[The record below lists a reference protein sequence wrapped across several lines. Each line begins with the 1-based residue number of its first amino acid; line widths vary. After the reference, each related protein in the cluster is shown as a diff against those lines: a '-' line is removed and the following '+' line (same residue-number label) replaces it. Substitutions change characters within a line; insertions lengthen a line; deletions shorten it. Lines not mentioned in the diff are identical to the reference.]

1 MKQER
6 RFLKPGISGLVVL
19 VCATLVICVLAAY
32 RDKDTEYEDIILQV
46 ENLLFY
52 FEMETSPDYKEE
64 IERNPDRIDF
74 EYIDLEVTD
83 QTYEAVTVINHFL
96 FNGFDGKDGDA
107 IQRANEMGRSYQNQL
122 TVSWIEEEPWW
133 GLEILEGAPAMKE
146 RLREKGVS
154 YYYDLI
160 KSDTA
165 YTRYRLSYTEAA
177 SFCSWFGVELTPKL
191 EITEEKYLEEGR
203 TDFTDVAMRGTKYT
217 DQVVAVLNQLLFEEP
232 SIWNNRAVKKAGEY
246 GLSEENPMTAEWL
259 LAHPKEAME
268 IKNAMENY
276 GEIIYNQDTILKKY
290 REIER
295 LEQMK

>member
-74 EYIDLEVTD
+74 EDIDLEVTD

-133 GLEILEGAPAMKE
+133 GLEILEGA
-146 RLREKGVS
+146 
-154 YYYDLI
+154 
-160 KSDTA
+160 
-165 YTRYRLSYTEAA
+165 
-177 SFCSWFGVELTPKL
+177 
-191 EITEEKYLEEGR
+191 
-203 TDFTDVAMRGTKYT
+203 
-217 DQVVAVLNQLLFEEP
+217 LL
-232 SIWNNRAVKKAGEY
+232 
-246 GLSEENPMTAEWL
+246 
-259 LAHPKEAME
+259 
-268 IKNAMENY
+268 
-276 GEIIYNQDTILKKY
+276 
-290 REIER
+290 
-295 LEQMK
+295 